1 MRRKGKDAH
10 LPRRFESMKEKRRSW
25 PFRCQLQQPPPPPSK
40 ADRRPLGAADEAAVV
55 VVVAAAAAW
64 RLLM

>member
-25 PFRCQLQQPPPPPSK
+25 PFRCQLQQPPPPSK

-55 VVVAAAAAW
+55 VVAAAAAW